1 MLLYSP
7 LVPFPKDLEKK
18 SIRIL
23 DENLHQEN
31 RVLRHQCRKHLLFDP
46 ALELSCYDLSRIRM
60 TNTLDERFKKCG
72 GNISLLKG

>member
-1 MLLYSP
+1 MLLYNP

-31 RVLRHQCRKHLLFDP
+31 RVLRHQCRKHHLF
-46 ALELSCYDLSRIRM
+46 DLSRIRM

>member
-1 MLLYSP
+1 MLLYNP
-7 LVPFPKDLEKK
+7 LAPFPKDLEKK

-23 DENLHQEN
+23 DEN